1 MKVSKKIIRVLL
13 AFLFVGHS
21 GVVLTQSK
29 TPILD
34 PEATLVKL
42 AFGSCADEE
51 KPQPIWSTI
60 IQYKPQLFLFLG
72 DNVYGD
78 KIAGQR
84 VRKRFLEKSLLN
96 AYQKAE
102 KNQPEFN
109 KFRQTTPHMM
119 IWDDHDYG
127 ANDAGRELPFKEKS
141 KTAFLDFW
149 KVGVAD
155 IRRERDGIYYSKT
168 YGPQGRKIQIIM
180 LDTRTFR
187 SGLRLSNSRLPGQ
200 GPYRPNEDIS
210 TTILGKKQWRW
221 LKKVLKEKAD
231 IRFIVS
237 SVQVIANQHKW
248 EKWGNFPHERQKL
261 YSLLVQYQLKNVF
274 FISGDR
280 HFGAIY
286 QEKINDVVTP
296 VEITASSLTN
306 PFSGKEIPDSS
317 RIGRIY
323 SKINF
328 GSVEIDW
335 KNKKLILN
343 IRNLV
348 GMPVISKTVQ
358 LFL

>member
-1 MKVSKKIIRVLL
+1 MKTSKKINRTLL
-13 AFLFVGHS
+13 FFLFVAHS
-21 GVVLTQSK
+21 EVVLTQSE

-34 PEATLVKL
+34 PETTLVKI

-78 KIAGQR
+78 KIAGRR
-84 VRKRFLEKSLLN
+84 VKKSLLEKSLLN

-109 KFRQTTPHMM
+109 QFRQVTPHMV

-127 ANDAGRELPFKEKS
+127 LNDAGKELSFKEKS
-141 KTAFLDFW
+141 KSAFLDFW
-149 KVGVAD
+149 KVDITD
-155 IRRERDGIYYSKT
+155 IRRGRDGIYYSKT
-168 YGPQGRKIQIIM
+168 YGPHGKKIQIIM

-187 SGLRLSNSRLPGQ
+187 SGLRLSDSRLPGQ

-210 TTILGKKQWRW
+210 TTILGKKQWKW
-221 LKKVLKEKAD
+221 LKQVLKEKAD

-237 SVQVIANQHKW
+237 SVQIIANQHKW
-248 EKWGNFPHERQKL
+248 EKWGNFPHEKQKL
-261 YSLLVQYQLKNVF
+261 YSLLIQNQLKNVF

-296 VEITASSLTN
+296 FEVTASSFTN
-306 PFSGKEIPDSS
+306 PFTGKEIPDSS

-323 SKINF
+323 GKINF
-328 GSVEIDW
+328 GSIEIDW
-335 KNKKLILN
+335 KSKNLILS
-343 IRNLV
+343 IRNLA
-348 GMPVISKTVQ
+348 GIPVISKTIQ
-358 LFL
+358 LVL